1 MYLQGYNCQ
10 ESVDKADMH
19 ELRIAEDLV
28 KIVLDA
34 AGNEGFTEI
43 SAVNI
48 CFGRMIQIVPEIF
61 RFAFDEA
68 VKNTIAAEARLEIEI
83 LPVELRCK
91 NCGTVF
97 RPGEIFFVCETC
109 GAADLE
115 ILQGKELYI
124 KSIEGE

>member
-1 MYLQGYNCQ
+1 MYLQGFSYH
-10 ESVDKADMH
+10 EYVDKADMH

-28 KIVLDA
+28 KIVLDT
-34 AGNEGFTEI
+34 AGNEGLNEI
-43 SAVNI
+43 STVNV

-61 RFAFDEA
+61 RFAFTVA
-68 VKNTIAAEARLEIEI
+68 VKNTIAAEARLDIEI

-97 RPGEIFFVCETC
+97 RPCEIFFICEAC
-109 GAADLE
+109 GSADLE